1 MKSLKKKLEVLP
13 VSAIIFIGLLQIF
26 IYYTVVYSTG
36 IKLFNN
42 IPIVFK
48 S

>member
-1 MKSLKKKLEVLP
+1 MKSLKKMLEVLP
-13 VSAIIFIGLLQIF
+13 VSAMIFIGLLQIF
-26 IYYTVVYSTG
+26 IYQTVVYSKAM
-36 IKLFNN
+36 KLLND

>member
-1 MKSLKKKLEVLP
+1 MKSLKKALEVLP
-13 VSAIIFIGLLQIF
+13 VSVMIFIGLLQIF
-26 IYYTVVYSTG
+26 IYQTVVYSTG

-42 IPIVFK
+42 IPTVFK